1 MGADWRNL
9 CKAADLRVEG
19 DMVEISF
26 EDLRRHKVKVRD
38 EEDHLLLT
46 AIVARRASLLDTTDP
61 EILAW
66 TRNRT
71 SSLVGYRVDS
81 GGRFLGEC
89 WVPKV
94 GLDADELQLYLRKL
108 AADCDRME
116 HVITGEDVE

>member
-1 MGADWRNL
+1 MGADWRTL
-9 CKAADLRVEG
+9 CKAKDLRVEG
-19 DMVEISF
+19 DPVEISF

-38 EEDHLLLT
+38 EADHLFLT
-46 AIVARRASLLDTTDP
+46 AIVARRAALKETP
-61 EILAW
+61 EPELLAW

-81 GGRFLGEC
+81 GGRLLGEC

-94 GLDADELQLYLRKL
+94 GLNADELQVYLRKL